1 MRRSQTGEDTK
12 DSGVFF
18 LFSPS
23 ASYPQPFACLIDRR
37 ARIVHAWSSAL
48 EQPDPA
54 LDPPTYLRGWNH
66 VELDG
71 EGNLYALVPLHSL
84 LKLRP
89 DSTLAWRAQLPVHH
103 DLDIGLTGVHVLTEE
118 PRLIPWRGGTHVLLD
133 NTVTILSRD
142 GDFLVAHS
150 LYDVLISHPT
160 LRSLIDDEIGRRR
173 ASSPDLDAV
182 ARSYILNRSSGYH
195 RGREVSRLLRDLPG
209 SPADVLHANTVE
221 ILDAHPAG
229 IWGHGDVLVSL
240 RDLNLIAVLDLAA
253 RSVRW
258 WWGPGEL
265 SGQHQPSVLPGGTV
279 LVFDNGHGV
288 GRSRGLEIDPSSNS
302 IVWQYTADP
311 PESLFCAMAGGCER
325 LPNGNIL
332 ISDAQAGR
340 AIEVTRD
347 GRTVWAVQI
356 RTIRSSSAVSRT
368 ELYRISAVP
377 APVVTTLYGG
387 DEAARRLAHERVRC
401 ELGDDVRL
409 DLRSAP

>member
-240 RDLNLIAVLDLAA
+240 RDLNLIAVLDLATGRCGGGGGLVSCRA
-253 RSVRW
+253 SISPPSCPAAPYSSSTTVTGWAAPEGWRS
-258 WWGPGEL
+258 
-265 SGQHQPSVLPGGTV
+265 T
-279 LVFDNGHGV
+279 
-288 GRSRGLEIDPSSNS
+288 
-302 IVWQYTADP
+302 
-311 PESLFCAMAGGCER
+311 
-325 LPNGNIL
+325 
-332 ISDAQAGR
+332 R
-340 AIEVTRD
+340 AVTRSC
-347 GRTVWAVQI
+347 GSTQPTHRKVC
-356 RTIRSSSAVSRT
+356 SARWPAAAKGSRT
-368 ELYRISAVP
+368 ATS
-377 APVVTTLYGG
+377 
-387 DEAARRLAHERVRC
+387 
-401 ELGDDVRL
+401 
-409 DLRSAP
+409 